1 MIFSLNS
8 DNPDKNMSEVLKDK
22 ILDYALNAYIES
34 RAKKRADTFIYESEL
49 RRHFKSNGDEIPDLL
64 NLLSH
69 PLSQT
74 KYLTKHTNG
83 KYEINQEGI
92 RLSVA
97 GYTREED
104 EHRNYTKQLYSR
116 REKEVISI
124 KIEESVNKAGSF
136 SIEHPFWQSVII
148 LAAVLFGILSVAVP
162 IYLYLNSD

>member
-49 RRHFKSNGDEIPDLL
+49 RRHFNSHGDEIPELL
-64 NLLSH
+64 TLLSH

-74 KYLTKHTNG
+74 KYLTKHEKG
-83 KYEINQEGI
+83 KYEINQEGL
-92 RLSVA
+92 RLSVM

-104 EHRNYTKQLYSR
+104 EQKSYTK
-116 REKEVISI
+116 
-124 KIEESVNKAGSF
+124 
-136 SIEHPFWQSVII
+136 
-148 LAAVLFGILSVAVP
+148 
-162 IYLYLNSD
+162 